1 MRYWPDDTE
10 VYGDIKVTLIETEP
24 LAEYVIR
31 TFTVQKVS
39 GPAAVQSLPPRHASL
54 FAHSGLMVTEALLCP
69 HPVLGTRGR
78 SGVSIDV
85 DPAPKDLTTS
95 RKDKWNSLD

>member
-1 MRYWPDDTE
+1 MTK
-10 VYGDIKVTLIETEP
+10 G
-24 LAEYVIR
+24 
-31 TFTVQKVS
+31 
-39 GPAAVQSLPPRHASL
+39 L
-54 FAHSGLMVTEALLCP
+54 FCP

-85 DPAPKDLTTS
+85 DPAPKDLTAS